1 MKATFLGKINNFLK
15 SNQFFIMH
23 VLKQKMSV
31 FEPKSNQFF
40 YYACFKTKNV
50 CFRAS
55 PTLSYS
61 PPPLP
66 PPLFSSLGHMV
77 PGPLGNIQ

>member
-1 MKATFLGKINNFLK
+1 MHGLYSCNQRIILKIPKKKRIMKATFLGKINNFLK

-31 FEPKSNQFF
+31 FEPLPHSH
-40 YYACFKTKNV
+40 AH
-50 CFRAS
+50 
-55 PTLSYS
+55 
-61 PPPLP
+61 PPP